1 MARSSTRPRNR
12 LLLALPASN
21 LKRLL
26 PQLKEI
32 TCDRE
37 QVLLDADS
45 GLEYI
50 YFPDN
55 GVVSVLA
62 VYEDGS
68 MIEMATVG
76 REGCTGFQAIFG
88 DQESSV
94 RFLVQIPGSA
104 TQMSRADFM
113 RAIKSMPAFRN
124 LMQAYIQ
131 AFLEQVLVSG
141 ACNGA
146 HSLKERLAR
155 WLLMMRDR
163 SEDDV
168 LLITQ
173 SLLAAM
179 LGVQRP
185 HVTNALRQFKRDG
198 LIRVGRGQIVM
209 LDRQGLSKESCE
221 CYRLIRRRISSY
233 LPKSFD

>member
-1 MARSSTRPRNR
+1 VAGASTWPRNR

-26 PQLKEI
+26 PQLEAI
-32 TCDRE
+32 TCERE

-45 GLEYI
+45 ALEYV
-50 YFPDN
+50 YFPDK

-68 MIEMATVG
+68 TIEMATVG

-104 TQMSRADFM
+104 TQMSRADFL

-141 ACNGA
+141 ACNGI

-163 SEDDV
+163 SEDDI

-173 SLLAAM
+173 TLLAQM

-185 HVTNALRQFKRDG
+185 SVTNALRQFDRDG
-198 LIRVGRGQIVM
+198 LIRAGRKQIVV

-221 CYRLIRRRISSY
+221 CYRLAKRRISSY

>member
-1 MARSSTRPRNR
+1 MARSSTWPRNR

-26 PQLKEI
+26 RQVEAI
-32 TCDRE
+32 TCERE

-45 GLEYI
+45 ALEYI

-104 TQMSRADFM
+104 TKMSRSVFM
-113 RAIKSMPAFRN
+113 RAVKSMPAFRA

-141 ACNGA
+141 ACNGS

-163 SEDDV
+163 NEDDI

-173 SLLAAM
+173 TLLAQM

-185 HVTNALRQFKRDG
+185 PVTNALRQFKLDG
-198 LIRVGRGQIVM
+198 LIRVGRGQIVVV
-209 LDRQGLSKESCE
+209 DRQGLSEESCE
-221 CYRLIRRRISSY
+221 CYRLVKRRISSY

>member
-1 MARSSTRPRNR
+1 MAGSSTWPRNR

-26 PQLKEI
+26 PQLESI
-32 TCDRE
+32 PCERE

-45 GLEYI
+45 ALEYI

-104 TQMSRADFM
+104 TQMSRAEFM
-113 RAIKSMPAFRN
+113 SAIKSMPAFRN

-155 WLLMMRDR
+155 WLLMMCDR
-163 SEDDV
+163 SEDDN
-168 LLITQ
+168 LQITQ
-173 SLLAAM
+173 TLVAGM

-185 HVTNALRQFKRDG
+185 SVTNALRQFDRDG
-198 LIRVGRGQIVM
+198 LIRAGRKQIIV
-209 LDRQGLSKESCE
+209 LDRQGLSQESCE
-221 CYRLIRRRISSY
+221 CYRLAKRRISSY

>member
-1 MARSSTRPRNR
+1 MAPSSTWLRNR

-26 PQLKEI
+26 PQLEAI
-32 TCDRE
+32 TCERE

-45 GLEYI
+45 ALEYI
-50 YFPDN
+50 YFPDK
-55 GVVSVLA
+55 GVVSVL
-62 VYEDGS
+62 
-68 MIEMATVG
+68 EMATVG

-94 RFLVQIPGSA
+94 RFLAQIPGSA
-104 TQMSRADFM
+104 TQISRPDFM
-113 RAIKSMPAFRN
+113 RAIKSMPAFRD

-141 ACNGA
+141 ACNGT

-155 WLLMMRDR
+155 WLLMMCDR
-163 SEDDV
+163 SEDDS
-168 LLITQ
+168 LQITQ
-173 SLLAAM
+173 TLLAAM

-185 HVTNALRQFKRDG
+185 PVTNALRQFKRDG
-198 LIRVGRGQIVM
+198 LIRVGRGQIVV

-221 CYRLIRRRISSY
+221 CYRLVRRRISSY
-233 LPKSFD
+233 LPKSFE